1 MTKSIVCSFFLST
14 LLFGVGEDL
23 SKILEETTEIA
34 TKTRLNAD
42 YVPGT
47 VSIINGED
55 LKALGIL
62 NLNQPNALDMIV
74 GMDSSVNSLRGSGG
88 VYGGQGIKIKWLLN
102 GRVLSSQMWSN
113 SLLVSFP
120 ISTEQIDRIE
130 IIRGPDSAIYGDNA
144 IFGVVNIITKKTNSV
159 SATYGYQGDG
169 KNTKASNINI
179 RKEIGELEII
189 SSLSVY
195 DTDGYS
201 MYIGENGNFANE
213 ITGKHT
219 PGYGPGDLSNGSV
232 GYSFLNTF
240 KYGSVSVWLNMLDT
254 KSAQGAFGGWYPTDM
269 LPKDD
274 DKLKRH
280 VTFTQYGIQKDI
292 ELGDMLL
299 SAKAGVDIHENSAKD
314 LFGVSSIYMNN
325 ATGVD
330 GVRSYLYKEER
341 RHLALDID
349 YKADAHRVTGGLLAQ
364 SIRSLKDQSS
374 RNYRYVDGSWPA
386 NVWTITNV
394 NSIVANFPNE
404 TRDQKAIY
412 VQDMWDINDK
422 MTMTYGIR
430 YDAFGSDIV
439 QNGFSPRIAL
449 VYRLN
454 DANILKTQYARAF
467 RPPSFNELGFSSDLK
482 SETVDTVE
490 ISHIYRGDQSTLKT
504 TVFESRIYDM
514 IALNDLSYS
523 VYNLNHAARIRG
535 VEMEYKYDMG
545 HIEYGF
551 NHAYYDTRAEDSDYS
566 GITSY
571 ADRFTLAPTYMAN
584 MFLTLNSHTEYP
596 TTLWYHYMGS
606 KKRKVKS
613 SYSGFEGENGDVPSQ
628 DYLNITQSFKNIA
641 KHVDLD
647 IGIQNVFGK
656 TIKTLYMPLNQPNNQ
671 DIPYMRQ
678 MFWVNL
684 NYKF

>member
-47 VSIINGED
+47 VSIISGED

-74 GMDSSVNSLRGSGG
+74 GMDSSVNALRGSGA

-102 GRVLSSQMWSN
+102 GRVLSSQIWSN

-159 SATYGYQGDG
+159 SAMYGYQGSG
-169 KNTKASNINI
+169 KNTKASNVNI
-179 RKEIGELEII
+179 FKSFGDIQI
-189 SSLSVY
+189 SSNLSVY
-195 DTDGYS
+195 DSDGYS
-201 MYIGENGNFANE
+201 MYIGDNGNFANDV
-213 ITGKHT
+213 TGNHT
-219 PGYGPGDLSNGSV
+219 PGYGPGYLSNHSV
-232 GYSFLNTF
+232 GYSFLNTV
-240 KYGSVSVWLNMLDT
+240 KYGSVSVWFNMLDT

-274 DKLKRH
+274 DKLNRH
-280 VTFTQYGIQKDI
+280 VTFTQYGIQKDV

-299 SAKAGVDIHENSAKD
+299 SAKAGVDIHENNAKD
-314 LFGVSSIYMNN
+314 LLSIAAMYMNN

-330 GVRSYLYKEER
+330 GVRSYIYREER
-341 RHLALDID
+341 RHVAVDID
-349 YKADAHRVTGGLLAQ
+349 YKADMHRITSGILTQ
-364 SIRSLKDQSS
+364 SIRSLKDM
-374 RNYRYVDGSWPA
+374 RTINYEHVSGD
-386 NVWTITNV
+386 VWKIQDSEDV
-394 NSIVANFPNE
+394 VANFPYE
-404 TRDQKAIY
+404 TRDQKAVYI
-412 VQDMWDINDK
+412 QDMWDINDK
-422 MTMTYGIR
+422 LTMTYGVR
-430 YDAFGSDIV
+430 YDTFGGDIV

-449 VYRLN
+449 VYRVN
-454 DANILKTQYARAF
+454 DVNILKTQYARAF
-467 RPPSFNELGFSSDLK
+467 RPPSFNELGWDSSLK

-490 ISHIYRGDQSTLKT
+490 ASHIYRSDRTTLKS

-514 IALNDLSYS
+514 IASDDITY
-523 VYNLNHAARIRG
+523 VAYNMNHAGRIRG
-535 VEMEYKYDMG
+535 
-545 HIEYGF
+545 IEQEFKTEINFLDFGI
-551 NHAYYDTRAEDSDYS
+551 NWAYYDTKADDISRGSYEVKS
-566 GITSY
+566 GS
-571 ADRFTLAPTYMAN
+571 FTLAPKFMGN
-584 MFLTLNSHTEYP
+584 IFLTLNPHTDYP
-596 TTLWYHYMGS
+596 TTLWYHYVGS
-606 KKRKVKS
+606 KKRKS
-613 SYSGFEGENGDVPSQ
+613 ENTYGSLGPSNGSVAPQ